1 MRITHVNK
9 YPQGRTPVMV
19 WKTENWGLKCNVD
32 VWLWLFFLCD
42 DASYL
47 PVICFQNE
55 RQIVARADGGGQE
68 LLFVPMP
75 DTGPLQHKSGNS
87 LISICSQ
94 GSCVS
99 RAHATLRKCVPRLRN
114 LNFPHKS
121 NLLTQRIQ
129 LDLQRIWGSCL
140 FFPRATLRSAAT
152 WLLPHHKNLAQLSSY
167 YPPLQWSTSEAAR
180 VCQTVTLL
188 LKIKHVQ

>member
-1 MRITHVNK
+1 MLRQTDKQRLVAQHKEPIPVILILLQKVLIHSRSPDVNHTCEQI
-9 YPQGRTPVMV
+9 PTRPHSGHGA
-19 WKTENWGLKCNVD
+19 ENWKLGLKCNAD
-32 VWLWLFFLCD
+32 VWIWWFFICD

-47 PVICFQNE
+47 PVICGQNE

-99 RAHATLRKCVPRLRN
+99 RAHAILCKYVPRFRN
-114 LNFPHKS
+114 VNFPRKS
-121 NLLTQRIQ
+121 KLLTQRI
-129 LDLQRIWGSCL
+129 
-140 FFPRATLRSAAT
+140 
-152 WLLPHHKNLAQLSSY
+152 
-167 YPPLQWSTSEAAR
+167 
-180 VCQTVTLL
+180 
-188 LKIKHVQ
+188 

>member
-1 MRITHVNK
+1 MLRQTDKQRLVAQHKEPI
-9 YPQGRTPVMV
+9 PVILILLQKV
-19 WKTENWGLKCNVD
+19 LIHSWSSDANHTRKQIPTRPHSGHDAENRKLGLKCNVD

-47 PVICFQNE
+47 PIICGQNE

-94 GSCVS
+94 DSCVS
-99 RAHATLRKCVPRLRN
+99 RAHATLCKYVPRFRN

-121 NLLTQRIQ
+121 NLLTQRI
-129 LDLQRIWGSCL
+129 
-140 FFPRATLRSAAT
+140 
-152 WLLPHHKNLAQLSSY
+152 
-167 YPPLQWSTSEAAR
+167 
-180 VCQTVTLL
+180 
-188 LKIKHVQ
+188 